1 MSKNTLPRL
10 EALRAEM
17 ALHNIDAFII
27 PGTDPHQS
35 EYYAEHWGCR
45 TWISGFNGSAGTAV
59 VTTDKAGLWTDSR
72 YFLQADEQLADS
84 GFVLFKDGLPET
96 PSIESWLS
104 TILPTGATVAID
116 GTLFSTTSVESM
128 KAFFDKHNISL
139 ITDFTPFDK
148 IWQDRPTL
156 PNTPFFGH
164 ELEYCGENATSKIM
178 RTMQAIKES
187 GADALLLSALDDI
200 AWLFNI
206 RGKDVNYNPMTYA
219 YAYIDDNRRILFV
232 RSEKLNEENKTH
244 LRAIGVEQMPYEA
257 VFDFAASLCDK
268 KVSVN
273 PAKLN
278 YTLYNKLR
286 TTVIRENGPIAM
298 FKAIK
303 NEIQIAGI
311 RQAMV
316 RDGVALVR
324 FFRWLDSNID
334 LGTATEISAAQ
345 QLRAFRAEQ
354 NLFVDESFGTICGY
368 NEHGAIVH
376 YSATPESDVPI
387 RRKGFLLVD
396 SGAQYLDGTTDI
408 TRTVSLGTLTQQ
420 QKRDFTL
427 VLKGHIALSRCQFP
441 EGTRG
446 AQLDAIARM
455 PLWKEGLNYLHGT
468 GHGVGHFLNVH
479 EGPQS
484 IRLQENPTPLVPGMI
499 TSNEPGL
506 YRAGEYGIRHEN
518 LVLTVLAQE
527 SEFGKF
533 YRFEPLTLFPF
544 DKRALDITILQPYE
558 IAWLNDYHRMV
569 YDKLKSSLTSEECE
583 WLREAT
589 SAI

>member
-1 MSKNTLPRL
+1 
-10 EALRAEM
+10 
-17 ALHNIDAFII
+17 
-27 PGTDPHQS
+27 
-35 EYYAEHWGCR
+35 
-45 TWISGFNGSAGTAV
+45 
-59 VTTDKAGLWTDSR
+59 
-72 YFLQADEQLADS
+72 
-84 GFVLFKDGLPET
+84 
-96 PSIESWLS
+96 
-104 TILPTGATVAID
+104 
-116 GTLFSTTSVESM
+116 
-128 KAFFDKHNISL
+128 
-139 ITDFTPFDK
+139 
-148 IWQDRPTL
+148 
-156 PNTPFFGH
+156 
-164 ELEYCGENATSKIM
+164 
-178 RTMQAIKES
+178 
-187 GADALLLSALDDI
+187 
-200 AWLFNI
+200 
-206 RGKDVNYNPMTYA
+206 
-219 YAYIDDNRRILFV
+219 V

-257 VFDFAASLCDK
+257 VFDFAATLCDK

-303 NEIQIAGI
+303 NEVQIAGI

-376 YSATPESDVPI
+376 YSATPESDVTI

-408 TRTVSLGTLTQQ
+408 TRTVSLGNTTAQ

-427 VLKGHIALSRCQFP
+427 VMKGHIAVGSMIFP
-441 EGTRG
+441 AGTRG
-446 AQLDAIARM
+446 AQLDALARQF
-455 PLWKEGLNYLHGT
+455 LWKDGLSYLHGT

-479 EGPQS
+479 EGPHQF
-484 IRLQENPTPLVPGMI
+484 RMNHMPTLLEPGMNI
-499 TSNEPGL
+499 TNEPGI
-506 YRAGEYGIRHEN
+506 YKAGN
-518 LVLTVLAQE
+518 TVHVPKT
-527 SEFGKF
+527 F
-533 YRFEPLTLFPF
+533 
-544 DKRALDITILQPYE
+544 
-558 IAWLNDYHRMV
+558 
-569 YDKLKSSLTSEECE
+569 C
-583 WLREAT
+583 
-589 SAI
+589 